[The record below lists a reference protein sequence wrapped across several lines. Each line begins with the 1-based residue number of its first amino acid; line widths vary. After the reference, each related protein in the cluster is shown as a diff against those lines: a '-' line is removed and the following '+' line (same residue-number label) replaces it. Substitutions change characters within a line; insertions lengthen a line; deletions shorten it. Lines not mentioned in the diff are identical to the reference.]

1 MISKGLVRESMSPYV
16 VSSLLVPKKDGS
28 WRIRINS
35 RAMNK
40 ITIGY
45 QFYIPRVS
53 DLLFKF
59 HGVTT
64 FSKIDLRSDF
74 HYIRI
79 RVGDEWKIA
88 FKT

>member
-1 MISKGLVRESMSPYV
+1 MISKGLVKESMSLYV
-16 VSSLLVPKKDGS
+16 VSFFLVLKKDGS

-45 QFYIPRVS
+45 QFFTPRVG
-53 DLLFKF
+53 DLLDQF

-74 HYIRI
+74 HHIRI
-79 RVGDEWKIA
+79 RVGD
-88 FKT
+88 

>member
-1 MISKGLVRESMSPYV
+1 MISKGLVKESMSLYV
-16 VSSLLVPKKDGS
+16 VSFLLVPKKDGS

-45 QFYIPRVS
+45 QFFIPRVG
-53 DLLFKF
+53 DLLDQF

-74 HYIRI
+74 HHIRI

>member
-1 MISKGLVRESMSPYV
+1 
-16 VSSLLVPKKDGS
+16 
-28 WRIRINS
+28 
-35 RAMNK
+35 MNK

-45 QFYIPRVS
+45 QFSIPRVS
-53 DLLFKF
+53 DLLYQF

>member
-45 QFYIPRVS
+45 QFSIPRVS
-53 DLLFKF
+53 DLLYQF

>member
-1 MISKGLVRESMSPYV
+1 
-16 VSSLLVPKKDGS
+16 
-28 WRIRINS
+28 
-35 RAMNK
+35 MNK

-45 QFYIPRVS
+45 QFSIPQVS
-53 DLLFKF
+53 DLLYQF

-88 FKT
+88 FKTYDVLL